1 MHITDAAR
9 ICHPGPQD
17 QTLDLADT
25 LIGEARL
32 NEAREMKQADVSAE
46 YRVAARELERIAVN
60 LVAHARGMV
69 GKQVVPSYIKEA
81 RAALDIMEGAL

>member
-1 MHITDAAR
+1 MTLNEAAR

-32 NEAREMKQADVSAE
+32 REARELKQAGVSPE

-69 GKQVVPSYIKEA
+69 AREVVPAYIKQA
-81 RAALDIMEGAL
+81 REALDIMERAQ